1 MASVD
6 DVIFQ
11 LSKKFNQIF
20 DDFQGM
26 YVFGD
31 CVDGKIHEE
40 IELAAIF
47 DIEDKSKR
55 EQIWPIVGKVETE
68 MDVCIDL
75 YPYTKESFKQDED
88 IYNEVME
95 EGVFYNKKGIKGNGS
110 NNNSF

>member
-1 MASVD
+1 MVNSVD
-6 DVIFQ
+6 EVVFR
-11 LSKKFNQIF
+11 LSKSFNQIF
-20 DDFQGM
+20 DDFHGM
-26 YVFGD
+26 YVFGA
-31 CVDGKIHEE
+31 CVDGQIHED

-55 EQIWPIVGKVETE
+55 AQIWPLIGKIETE

-95 EGVFYNKKGIKGNGS
+95 EGIFTTKKD
-110 NNNSF
+110 